1 MMQGQSVTISG
12 QLLNT
17 CILQTMLCV
26 AACCTGTAAEYVHVT
41 DDAVCVCV
49 LYQYSC

>member
-12 QLLNT
+12 QLLNM

-26 AACCTGTAAEYVHVT
+26 AAYSTSTAAEHVHFT
-41 DDAVCVCV
+41 DNAVCGRL

>member
-12 QLLNT
+12 QLLNM

-26 AACCTGTAAEYVHVT
+26 AACCTSTPAEHVHFT
-41 DDAVCVCV
+41 NDAVCGRV
-49 LYQYSC
+49 LY